1 MGQSKPQGTTENVA
15 ELAKR
20 EQRLDSKLEAEG
32 AEFLVLGLL
41 LVEGIQATKA
51 YTRFP
56 GYDLLAFDP
65 DHGTSCRLQVKSR
78 WATDYDKTFPI
89 KNFDCD
95 FVVHVALNRGF
106 RYGRRT
112 SEERDKRSPLVYVFP
127 VEAVQRAQSPGN
139 SWGKVRLRAIPGYES
154 YVDNWDLVRAF
165 LAAAPT

>member
-1 MGQSKPQGTTENVA
+1 VSQPQPTSIPATAE
-15 ELAKR
+15 ELARR
-20 EQRLDSKLEAEG
+20 EQPLDSKLEAEG

-65 DHGTSCRLQVKSR
+65 VRGTSCRLQVKSR

-89 KNFDCD
+89 KNFECD

-106 RYGRRT
+106 RHRRRKST
-112 SEERDKRSPLVYVFP
+112 ESGKQSPLVYIFP
-127 VEAVQRAQSPGN
+127 VDLVRQAQHPTN
-139 SWGKVRLRAIPGYES
+139 KWGKVSLGAIHEYRS
-154 YVDNWDLVRAF
+154 YVDKWDQIRDF
-165 LAAAPT
+165 LAAER